1 MRLLTAVSLVRVQQG
16 EPKAKHRFTRCF
28 VFVFREDVGQRRC
41 GAAVSRLLTGSE
53 PSAACGRYSEAEN
66 GQGQRALQASAR
78 AMRPCPNLR
87 SLVRVQQ
94 GEPKA
99 KHRFTRCFVFV
110 FREDVGQRRCGA
122 AVSRLLTGSEPSA
135 ACGRYSEAENGQG
148 QRALQALAH
157 DVRSTSQQ
165 RLERGWYFVWILP
178 MRKSCIL
185 RAAYLALGLIYRLI
199 GFRFM
204 CYALFA
210 ETKGTS
216 LQTISAHRL
225 HHSIPGSRFHDE

>member
-148 QRALQALAH
+148 QRALQASARAMRPCPNLRSL
-157 DVRSTSQQ
+157 VRVQQGEPEKPESTAFSGFQFYN
-165 RLERGWYFVWILP
+165 RMIFAP
-178 MRKSCIL
+178 
-185 RAAYLALGLIYRLI
+185 ALTN
-199 GFRFM
+199 F
-204 CYALFA
+204 
-210 ETKGTS
+210 
-216 LQTISAHRL
+216 SAVA
-225 HHSIPGSRFHDE
+225 SGKKP